1 MHEVILFYKGLDVPT
16 RQILDSKGTIP
27 TIKDADAKVA
37 IQEIVD
43 HFQKWHN
50 ETSTRARSTETS
62 NGLAAIQAEPNN
74 LGRVIRKMNE
84 KVYATQVGYE
94 SCGRPHYTKDR
105 PFKEEEKAFEEA
117 YYTQFGVPFPQ
128 GGRYRTAAPGFYQ
141 RDSGN
146 PLYQEQ
152 RKTMKES
159 LSKFMAESTKRHDEN
174 SNLIKEIQAAMDAVI
189 RNQGALIKNLEIQ
202 IRKMSKVLQDKG
214 SRSLPS
220 STKTNPRDHAL
231 ADLGAE
237 ISVMPL
243 TTFTNLDLG
252 ELAPTKLTVDLADRT
267 IKHPIVPLILKRPF
281 LSTSHAKIDVFKR
294 KITLRVRDDKI
305 TFKSV
310 KPASSLIKRVYVLGL
325 RERMDLDLEARLMG
339 EELILNRSLDPEFRD
354 FIELNDLNEPLEL
367 RRNQINYLGPTSD
380 EREIIDE
387 PMKNIVKTR
396 NENEK
401 IERINEYPSIYDYDR
416 KIHVD

>member
-1 MHEVILFYKGLDVPT
+1 
-16 RQILDSKGTIP
+16 
-27 TIKDADAKVA
+27 
-37 IQEIVD
+37 
-43 HFQKWHN
+43 
-50 ETSTRARSTETS
+50 
-62 NGLAAIQAEPNN
+62 
-74 LGRVIRKMNE
+74 
-84 KVYATQVGYE
+84 
-94 SCGRPHYTKDR
+94 
-105 PFKEEEKAFEEA
+105 EEEKAFEEA

-267 IKHPIVPLILKRPF
+267 IKHPI
-281 LSTSHAKIDVFKR
+281 
-294 KITLRVRDDKI
+294 
-305 TFKSV
+305 
-310 KPASSLIKRVYVLGL
+310 GL

-354 FIELNDLNEPLEL
+354 FIELNDLTEPLEL
-367 RRNQINYLGPTSD
+367 RRNQMNYLGPTSD

-401 IERINEYPSIYDYDR
+401 IERINEY
-416 KIHVD
+416 